1 MATRKTT
8 SKKKATALTDKQMA
22 DIAAIS
28 FEPVMTKDE
37 VFAAEARY
45 EKTWG
50 LSRRIAMMTLTRTRE
65 ELIDGF
71 ADDPEFDQTL
81 MEMIDHIE
89 HYENHLKAGAEMA
102 GAAIARLACV
112 MAARGE
118 IERSREVSHV

>member
-8 SKKKATALTDKQMA
+8 SKKKAKVLTDKQIA
-22 DIAAIS
+22 DIAATS
-28 FEPVMTKDE
+28 FEPAMTKE
-37 VFAAEARY
+37 QVLAAEAKY

-50 LSRRIAMMTLTRTRE
+50 YSRRIAMMTLTRTRE

-71 ADDPEFDQTL
+71 ADDPEFDQAL
-81 MEMIDHIE
+81 MEMLDHIE

-112 MAARGE
+112 MAARAE
-118 IERSREVSHV
+118 IARSREVSHG